1 MRRRRRRLRRA
12 ARAALAPWAVACA
25 LVAPPVTA
33 QEAPDPATA
42 ILSSQQVR
50 YSLARLQEGWLEWTT
65 ALYSD
70 DLDEARRVIER
81 QEEIV
86 RRLGMRGVPDLAAGA
101 LVQAVDSA
109 RSGESER
116 AVVALEAA
124 ERLAPGR
131 PETAFAAAEVAR
143 LSGDWPAMI
152 VAEARGYARL
162 PRAVL
167 ERRIA
172 LLDLAVWALA
182 SLLVACALFV
192 LLAMAL
198 RGPALA
204 RDLGR
209 AIGGRFRGLRGA
221 ALTAVVVVA
230 LFWPLALPSGF
241 LWLLLYWSF
250 LLWGY
255 LARAERAVVV
265 FAWLA
270 VAATP
275 TLVTEIDGRAE
286 NSLSPAVR
294 AMESAAQGDLYGG
307 LFADLEV
314 LPAALPDHPAVDHF
328 LADLYL
334 RLGQWEEA
342 RRRYG
347 RVLEAEPDNVAAL
360 VNVGVYYFHRED
372 FGNAVTYLRQAAAAD
387 GDDRDRAAALYD
399 LSQAYTDSNLFD
411 EARSAG
417 AEARRIDEAR
427 VSQWHRRLGDQ
438 KVVTVDGGLDR
449 RAELQH
455 ALRERRQL
463 PRVASPALAVLRRAR
478 AAILIVVLAIAA
490 VATHAVVRN
499 RRGPATLGGAAPG
512 PPGRWAATLVP
523 GLRSLREGNGSRA
536 FGALLLVVAPLLVLL
551 ERAGGLGYE
560 LPWRHDPGGWFL
572 PALALLGLAVVA
584 AARTFGSRGAQPAA
598 RRGG

>member
-1 MRRRRRRLRRA
+1 MA
-12 ARAALAPWAVACA
+12 WTALAPWVVVCA
-25 LVAPPVTA
+25 LAAPPVAA
-33 QEAPDPATA
+33 QAAPDPAA
-42 ILSSQQVR
+42 VILSSQQVR

-65 ALYSD
+65 ALYGD
-70 DLDEARRVIER
+70 DVDEARRVIER

-86 RRLGMRGVPDLAAGA
+86 RRLGMRSVPDLAAGA
-101 LVQAVDSA
+101 LVQAVESA
-109 RSGESER
+109 RRGEWER
-116 AVVALEAA
+116 AALALEAA
-124 ERLAPGR
+124 ERLAPGE
-131 PETAFAAAEVAR
+131 PENAFAAAEMAR

-162 PRAVL
+162 PRTVL
-167 ERRIA
+167 ERRLA
-172 LLDLAVWALA
+172 LLDLALWALA

-209 AIGGRFRGLRGA
+209 VLGGRFRGLRGV
-221 ALTAVVVVA
+221 ALTAGVVVA
-230 LFWPLALPSGF
+230 LVWPLALPSGL
-241 LWLLLYWSF
+241 LWLLLYWSL

-265 FAWLA
+265 VAWLA
-270 VAATP
+270 VAAAP
-275 TLVTEIDGRAE
+275 TLVTEIDRRAE

-294 AMESAAQGDLYGG
+294 AMESAAHGSLYGG

-347 RVLEAEPDNVAAL
+347 RVLEAEPANVAAL
-360 VNVGVYYFHRED
+360 VNVGVYYFHRDD

-387 GDDRDRAAALYD
+387 GDDDDRAAAYYD

-411 EARSAG
+411 EARAAG
-417 AEARRIDEAR
+417 AEARRIDEVL
-427 VSQWHRRLGDQ
+427 VSRWHRRPGDQ

-449 RAELQH
+449 RDELER
-455 ALRERRQL
+455 ALRERRRL
-463 PRVASPALAVLRRAR
+463 PTVASPALAVLRRAR
-478 AAILIVVLAIAA
+478 AAILVFVLAIAA

-499 RRGPATLGGAAPG
+499 RRGPATLDGAAPA

-523 GLRSLREGNGSRA
+523 GLRSLCEGHGARA
-536 FGALLLVVAPLLVLL
+536 LGALLVVVAPLLVLL
-551 ERAGGLGYE
+551 RGTGALGYE

-572 PALALLGLAVVA
+572 PTLALLSLVLVLT
-584 AARTFGSRGAQPAA
+584 ARLVRGRRSRSIV
-598 RRGG
+598 RGGG